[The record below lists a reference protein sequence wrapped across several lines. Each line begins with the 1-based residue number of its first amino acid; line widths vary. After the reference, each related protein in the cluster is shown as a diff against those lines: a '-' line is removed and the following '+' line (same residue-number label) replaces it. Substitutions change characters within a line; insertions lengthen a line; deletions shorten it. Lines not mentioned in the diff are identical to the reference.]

1 MIKNIY
7 IITILIIILLA
18 IYIFINNY
26 SDYEYQ
32 LDKINKIESLN
43 KKRKKKMKYYRETT
57 EPCKQAGLK
66 TPRDC
71 YFNSNYKCSWDE
83 LADRCNLK

>member
-1 MIKNIY
+1 MIKNIF
-7 IITILIIILLA
+7 IIKILIIILLA
-18 IYIFINNY
+18 IYIFIKNH

-43 KKRKKKMKYYRETT
+43 NKIKNKIKYYRETT
-57 EPCKQAGLK
+57 EPCNITGLE

-71 YFNSNYKCSWDE
+71 YFNSNFKCSWDE